1 MITTTMPPASRNTDP
16 MSSHIAERQTTK
28 SGVRVSNLMKVFN
41 FVKAKPGHTAGE
53 IAKALGMERGEVSK
67 RLADARNLKMLV
79 NGKER
84 KCQVKGSQMMTWYEK

>member
-1 MITTTMPPASRNTDP
+1 MLPQASRNTDP
-16 MSSHIAERQTTK
+16 ITSHIAEHETTT
-28 SGVRVSNLMKVFN
+28 SGVRVSNLMKIFN

-67 RLADARNLKMLV
+67 RLADARKLKMLA

-84 KCQVKGSQMMTWYEK
+84 QCQVKGSQMMTWYEK